1 MNTELKNAVLSTDI
15 KAQYDECVKKLL
27 GHKIILAHILAKSVD
42 EFCGMRPEEVV
53 HLIEGEPLISKVPVE
68 LGLTNKIVGVDEKG
82 NEIVGLNT
90 ENSEV
95 YAGYVRFD
103 IIFYVRTK
111 DGVSQII
118 INIEAQKTNPAD
130 YDILNRAIFYIS
142 RLISSQ
148 KNREF
153 KGSNYNDIKKV
164 YSIWICMNMKEDSMN
179 HIHLTNDVIMGDYKW
194 KGKLELLNI
203 IMVGVSGKLSD
214 KDENNKLHRLLVT
227 LLSEKIEANEK
238 LDILEHEYGI
248 AMEESIEE
256 DVKTMCNLSEG
267 IEERAMETGRK
278 EGIEEGR
285 KAGLEIGIE
294 SGKKEQLKQQIQKKL
309 LKGKD
314 IDVIA
319 EELEEEVA
327 VIEKVIAE
335 LEQ

>member
-27 GHKIILAHILAKSVD
+27 GHKIILAHILAKSID
-42 EFCGMRPEEVV
+42 EFRGMRPEEVV

-68 LGLTNKIVGVDEKG
+68 PGLTNKIVGVD
-82 NEIVGLNT
+82 EIVGLNT

-118 INIEAQKTNPAD
+118 INIEAQKTDPTD

-142 RLISSQ
+142 RMISSQ

-164 YSIWICMNMKEDSMN
+164 YSIWICMNMKEDCMN

-214 KDENNKLHRLLVT
+214 KEENNELHRLLGT
-227 LLSEKIEANEK
+227 LLSEKLKVDKK
-238 LDILEHEYGI
+238 LDILENEYDI
-248 AMEESIEE
+248 PMEESMEE
-256 DVKTMCNLSEG
+256 EVKTMCNLSEG
-267 IEERAMETGRK
+267 IEERAMEAGRK

-285 KAGLEIGIE
+285 KAGL
-294 SGKKEQLKQQIQKKL
+294 KEQLKQQVQKKL

-314 IDVIA
+314 INVIA
-319 EELEEEVA
+319 EELEEEVD

>member
-27 GHKIILAHILAKSVD
+27 GHKIILAHILAKSID
-42 EFCGMRPEEVV
+42 EFRGMRPEEVV

-68 LGLTNKIVGVDEKG
+68 PGLTNKIVGVD
-82 NEIVGLNT
+82 EIVGLNT

-118 INIEAQKTNPAD
+118 INIEAQKTDPTD

-142 RLISSQ
+142 RMISSQ

-164 YSIWICMNMKEDSMN
+164 YSIWICMNMKEDCMN

-203 IMVGVSGKLSD
+203 ILVGVSGKLSD
-214 KDENNKLHRLLVT
+214 KEENNELHRLLGT
-227 LLSEKIEANEK
+227 LLSEKLKVDKK
-238 LDILEHEYGI
+238 LDILENEYDI
-248 AMEESIEE
+248 PMEESIEE
-256 DVKTMCNLSEG
+256 EVKTMCNLSEG
-267 IEERAMETGRK
+267 IEERAMEAGRK

-285 KAGLEIGIE
+285 KAGL
-294 SGKKEQLKQQIQKKL
+294 KEQLKQQVQKKL

-314 IDVIA
+314 INVIA
-319 EELEEEVA
+319 EELEEEVD

>member
-1 MNTELKNAVLSTDI
+1 MNTELKNVVLSTEI

-42 EFCGMRPEEVV
+42 EFRGMRPEEVV

-68 LGLTNKIVGVDEKG
+68 LGLTNKIVGVDE
-82 NEIVGLNT
+82 IVGLNT

-111 DGVSQII
+111 DGVSQSI
-118 INIEAQKTNPAD
+118 INIEAQKTDPTD

-142 RLISSQ
+142 RMISSQ

-164 YSIWICMNMKEDSMN
+164 YSIWICMNMKEDCMN

-214 KDENNKLHRLLVT
+214 KEENNELHRLLGI
-227 LLSEKIEANEK
+227 LLSEKLKVDKK
-238 LDILEHEYGI
+238 LDILENEYDI
-248 AMEESIEE
+248 PMEESIEE
-256 DVKTMCNLSEG
+256 EVKTMCNLSEG
-267 IEERAMETGRK
+267 IEERAMEAGRK

-285 KAGLEIGIE
+285 KAGL
-294 SGKKEQLKQQIQKKL
+294 KEQLKQQVQKKL

-319 EELEEEVA
+319 EELEEEVD

>member
-1 MNTELKNAVLSTDI
+1 MNTELKNVVLSTDI

-42 EFCGMRPEEVV
+42 EFRGMRPEEVV
-53 HLIEGEPLISKVPVE
+53 HLIEGEPLISKVPVG
-68 LGLTNKIVGVDEKG
+68 LGLTNKIVGVDEKE

-118 INIEAQKTNPAD
+118 INIEAQKTDPTD

-142 RLISSQ
+142 RMISSQ

-214 KDENNKLHRLLVT
+214 KDENNELHRLLGT
-227 LLSEKIEANEK
+227 LLSEKLKVDKK
-238 LDILEHEYGI
+238 LDILEKEYDI
-248 AMEESIEE
+248 PMEESIEE
-256 DVKTMCNLSEG
+256 EVKTMCNLSEG
-267 IEERAMETGRK
+267 IEERAMEAGRK
-278 EGIEEGR
+278 AGIEEGR
-285 KAGLEIGIE
+285 KTGLEL
-294 SGKKEQLKQQIQKKL
+294 GKKDLLKQQVQKKL

-327 VIEKVIAE
+327 VIEKLIAE

>member
-27 GHKIILAHILAKSVD
+27 GHKIILAHILAKSID
-42 EFCGMRPEEVV
+42 EFRGMRPEEVV
-53 HLIEGEPLISKVPVE
+53 HLIEGEPLISKVPIE

-118 INIEAQKTNPAD
+118 INIEAQKTDPTD

-142 RLISSQ
+142 RMISSQ

-179 HIHLTNDVIMGDYKW
+179 HIHLTNDVIMGNYKW

-214 KDENNKLHRLLVT
+214 KDENNELHRLLGT
-227 LLSEKIEANEK
+227 LLSEKLKVDKK
-238 LDILEHEYGI
+238 LDILENEYDI
-248 AMEESIEE
+248 PMEGSIEE
-256 DVKTMCNLSEG
+256 EVKTMCNLSEG
-267 IEERAMETGRK
+267 IEERGIIKGRT
-278 EGIEEGR
+278 E
-285 KAGLEIGIE
+285 L
-294 SGKKEQLKQQIQKKL
+294 LKQLVQKKL
-309 LKGKD
+309 AKGQSME
-314 IDVIA
+314 VIA
-319 EELEEEVA
+319 EDLVEDVEVIRTI
-327 VIEKVIAE
+327 VDEIQTEK
-335 LEQ
+335 